1 MQGLERVRLIFRCPN
16 ELKDLLPVPVPAAE
30 GLPGWLKSMPAEAFS
45 ALLGRNEDTAKRC
58 PPLLDAMTTGF
69 LMPLMC
75 DVRVED
81 GEFSWDMELPAGR
94 SVEFPRSPM
103 SFHDPAQ
110 ISGAPF
116 AEQDQ
121 FIVKFH
127 NPWAIEVPAGYSV
140 LFTHPLNRHDLP
152 FVTLTGLVNCDR
164 FSHLGTH
171 FPALWRDPKFKGV
184 LPKGTPIAHCIPVK
198 RESWDVEMA
207 TLDEAQSHDAQATLD
222 AIRRA
227 RGVYRRRFQA

>member
-1 MQGLERVRLIFRCPN
+1 M
-16 ELKDLLPVPVPAAE
+16 PVPAAE
-30 GLPGWLKSMPAEAFS
+30 GLPAWLKSMPAEAFS
-45 ALLGRNEDTAKRC
+45 PLLGRNEDTAKRC

-69 LMPLMC
+69 LLPLMC
-75 DVRVED
+75 DVRVAD
-81 GEFSWDMELPAGR
+81 GEFTWDMELPPCQ

-103 SFHDPAQ
+103 LFHDPAQ

-116 AEQDQ
+116 AERDQ

-127 NPWAIEVPAGYSV
+127 NPWAIEAPAGYSV

-164 FSHLGTH
+164 FSNLGTH

-184 LPKGTPIAHCIPVK
+184 LRKGTPIAHCIPIK
-198 RESWDVEMA
+198 RESWDADIA
-207 TLDEAQSHDAQATLD
+207 TLDAAQSLDAQATLD

-227 RGVYRRRFQA
+227 PGVYRRRFRA